1 LSADSTADYKAATC
15 LNSDHAMSSSGRN
28 GLALGAVTAIH
39 YSVETEL
46 LASQLI
52 DDIQVRFITHGVLC
66 ERQIIGIS

>member
-1 LSADSTADYKAATC
+1 M
-15 LNSDHAMSSSGRN
+15 NSDYAMSSSGRQ

-52 DDIQVRFITHGVLC
+52 DDIQVRFITLMEYYVNGKLLLL
-66 ERQIIGIS
+66 SD